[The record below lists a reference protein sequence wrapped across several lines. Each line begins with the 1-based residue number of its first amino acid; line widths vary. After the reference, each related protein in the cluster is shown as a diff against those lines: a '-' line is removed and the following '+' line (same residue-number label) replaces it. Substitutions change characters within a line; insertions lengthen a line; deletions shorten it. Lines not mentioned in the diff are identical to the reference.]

1 MIERK
6 LTVKWKKLP
15 STTVTFDFNAPSNV
29 SSGNCTCEDSVL
41 GKICFAFDNNPEE
54 SFEYVVS
61 AGSSIQLPTI
71 RCPGINKKLKIGLV
85 KLAILNLLQIQ
96 L

>member
-6 LTVKWKKLP
+6 LTVKWKKLPSTTP

-29 SSGNCTCEDSVL
+29 SSGKCTCEDSVL
-41 GKICFAFDNNPEE
+41 DKICLAFNSNPEDE
-54 SFEYVVS
+54 NFEYVVS

-71 RCPGINKKLKIGLV
+71 RCPGINK
-85 KLAILNLLQIQ
+85 N
-96 L
+96 